1 MLPWFFYWG
10 SSVPGVKNQHYVPR
24 FYLKSFTDGAGF
36 LSVVRRDAGGLKPVF
51 RTKPENVCAE
61 NYLYEVRR
69 RQALGEDG
77 FVEKGVIED
86 TLGKIEN
93 DLALSYRSLLSYLD
107 SGKMPKGE
115 ECVELIT
122 RLAFLLAFFIVRN
135 PKWLNGVRGNSG
147 ARSVELLSSGFFT
160 DEDILQMDLA
170 GYGGEFEAI
179 VELAYLDTAL
189 FRLDKGA
196 PLYDLLVLL
205 LDMDCLFYIA
215 PEGNEFVTTSLPVH
229 VEWKDESDENP
240 CGIYFPLS
248 PRHAVVFRQR
258 LEEDRCVSISHL
270 ADNAADSFNRVL
282 MNGDRLWEFLIA
294 RDPSNLERLIGEY
307 RDRV

>member
-1 MLPWFFYWG
+1 M
-10 SSVPGVKNQHYVPR
+10 SGVKNWHYVPR
-24 FYLKSFTDGAGF
+24 FYLKSFTDGTGF
-36 LSVVRRDAGGLKPVF
+36 LSIVRRDTGGLKSVF
-51 RTKPENVCAE
+51 RTMPENVCAE

-69 RQALGEDG
+69 REALGEDG

-93 DLALSYRSLLSYLD
+93 DLAPVYRSLLSLLD
-107 SGKMPKGE
+107 SEKLPKGE

-122 RLAFLLAFFIVRN
+122 RLAFLLAFLIVRN
-135 PKWLNGVRGNSG
+135 PKWLNEVRGNAG
-147 ARSVELLSSGFFT
+147 ARSAELFSSGFFS

-170 GYGGEFEAI
+170 GYEDEFEAI

-215 PEGNEFVTTSLPVH
+215 PEGFEYITSSLPVH
-229 VEWKDESDENP
+229 AEWKEECDKDP
-240 CGIYFPLS
+240 CGFYFPLS
-248 PRHAVVFRQR
+248 PRYAVVFGQR

-270 ADNAADSFNRVL
+270 ADFAVDSFNSML
-282 MNGDRLWEFLIA
+282 MNGDGLWEFLIA
-294 RDPSNLERLIGEY
+294 RDQSKLERLVEEY
-307 RDRV
+307 RDGV

>member
-1 MLPWFFYWG
+1 M
-10 SSVPGVKNQHYVPR
+10 SGVKNQHYVPR
-24 FYLKSFTDGAGF
+24 FYLKSFTDGTGF
-36 LSVVRRDAGGLKPVF
+36 LSAVRRDTGGLKSVF

-69 RQALGEDG
+69 REALGEDG

-93 DLALSYRSLLSYLD
+93 DLAPVYRSLLSFLD
-107 SGKMPKGE
+107 SEKLPKGE

-135 PKWLNGVRGNSG
+135 PKWLNEVRGNSG
-147 ARSVELLSSGFFT
+147 AHSVDLLSSGFFS
-160 DEDILQMDLA
+160 DEDILQMDFA

-196 PLYDLLVLL
+196 PLYGLLVLL
-205 LDMDCLFYIA
+205 LDIDCLFYIA
-215 PEGNEFVTTSLPVH
+215 LEDTEFITSSLSVH
-229 VEWKDESDENP
+229 AEWKNESDEDP
-240 CGIYFPLS
+240 CSVYFPLS
-248 PRHAVVFRQR
+248 PRYAVVFGQR

-270 ADNAADSFNRVL
+270 ADFAVDSFNRML
-282 MNGDRLWEFLIA
+282 MNGDGLWEFLIA
-294 RDPSNLERLIGEY
+294 RDRSKLERLVEEY
-307 RDRV
+307 RDGV

>member
-1 MLPWFFYWG
+1 M
-10 SSVPGVKNQHYVPR
+10 PGVKNQHYVPR
-24 FYLKSFTDGAGF
+24 FYLKSFTDDAGY

-77 FVEKGVIED
+77 FVKKGVIEG

-93 DLALSYRSLLSYLD
+93 DLAPAYRSLFSFLD
-107 SGKMPKGE
+107 SQKLPKGE

-135 PKWLNGVRGNSG
+135 PKWLNEVRGNSG

-160 DEDILQMDLA
+160 DEDILQMDFA
-170 GYGGEFEAI
+170 GYGDEFEAI
-179 VELAYLDTAL
+179 VELACLDTAL

-196 PLYDLLVLL
+196 PLYELLVLL

-215 PEGNEFVTTSLPVH
+215 PEGAEFVTMSLPAH

-258 LEEDRCVSISHL
+258 LKEDRYVSITRM
-270 ADNAADSFNRVL
+270 AAIEVDSFNRVL
-282 MNGDRLWEFLIA
+282 MNGDGLWEFLIA
-294 RDPSNLERLIGEY
+294 RDQSKLERLVEEY
-307 RDRV
+307 RDGV

>member
-1 MLPWFFYWG
+1 M
-10 SSVPGVKNQHYVPR
+10 SGVKNQHYVPR
-24 FYLKSFTDGAGF
+24 FYLRSFTDESGHLG
-36 LSVVRRDAGGLKPVF
+36 VVRRDAGGLKPVF

-69 RQALGEDG
+69 RQTLGEDG

-93 DLALSYRSLLSYLD
+93 DLAPAYRSLLSYLD
-107 SGKMPKGE
+107 SQKLPKGE

-135 PKWLNGVRGNSG
+135 PKWLNEARGNAG
-147 ARSVELLSSGFFT
+147 ARSAELFSSGFFS

-170 GYGGEFEAI
+170 RYGGEFEAI

-215 PEGNEFVTTSLPVH
+215 PEGTEFVTTSLPVH

-258 LEEDRCVSISHL
+258 LEEDRCVSITRL
-270 ADNAADSFNRVL
+270 AAVEVDSFNRIL
-282 MNGDRLWEFLIA
+282 MNGDGLWEFLIA
-294 RDPSNLERLIGEY
+294 RDQSKLERLVEEY
-307 RDRV
+307 RDGV

>member
-1 MLPWFFYWG
+1 M
-10 SSVPGVKNQHYVPR
+10 PGVKNQHYLPR
-24 FYLKSFTDGAGF
+24 FYLKSFTDGLGF
-36 LSVVRRDAGGLKPVF
+36 LSVVRRDASGLKSVF
-51 RTKPENVCAE
+51 RTKPDNVCAE

-69 RQALGEDG
+69 REALGEDG

-86 TLGKIEN
+86 ALGRIEN
-93 DLALSYRSLLSYLD
+93 DLAPAYRSLLGYLD
-107 SGKMPKGE
+107 SEILPKGD

-135 PKWLNGVRGNSG
+135 PKWLNEVRGNTG
-147 ARSVELLSSGFFT
+147 AHSVELLSSGFFS
-160 DEDILQMDLA
+160 DEDISQMDLA
-170 GYGGEFEAI
+170 GYGDEFEAI

-215 PEGNEFVTTSLPVH
+215 PEGTDFVTTSLPVH

-258 LEEDRCVSISHL
+258 LEEDRCVSITHL
-270 ADNAADSFNRVL
+270 AAVEVDSFNRIL
-282 MNGDRLWEFLIA
+282 MNGDGLWEFLIA
-294 RDPSNLERLIGEY
+294 RDRSKLDRLIEEY
-307 RDRV
+307 FDRV

>member
-1 MLPWFFYWG
+1 M
-10 SSVPGVKNQHYVPR
+10 PGVKNQHYVPR
-24 FYLKSFTDGAGF
+24 FYLKSFTDGTGF
-36 LSVVRRDAGGLKPVF
+36 LSAVRRDTGGLNSVF

-69 RQALGEDG
+69 REALGEDG

-93 DLALSYRSLLSYLD
+93 DLAPAYRSLLSYLD
-107 SGKMPKGE
+107 SQKLPKGE

-135 PKWLNGVRGNSG
+135 PKWLNEVRGNSG
-147 ARSVELLSSGFFT
+147 AHSVDLLSSGFFS

-170 GYGGEFEAI
+170 GYEDEFEAI

-196 PLYDLLVLL
+196 PMYDLLVLL

-215 PEGNEFVTTSLPVH
+215 PEGSEFVTTSLPVH
-229 VEWKDESDENP
+229 VEWKDESDESP

-248 PRHAVVFRQR
+248 PRYAVVFRQR
-258 LEEDRCVSISHL
+258 LEEERCVSITRM
-270 ADNAADSFNRVL
+270 AAIEVDSFNRVL

-294 RDPSNLERLIGEY
+294 RDPSNLERLIEEY

>member
-1 MLPWFFYWG
+1 M
-10 SSVPGVKNQHYVPR
+10 SGVKNQHYVPR
-24 FYLKSFTDGAGF
+24 FYLKSFTDDAGY

-77 FVEKGVIED
+77 FVKKGVIEG

-93 DLALSYRSLLSYLD
+93 DLAPAYRSLLSFLD
-107 SGKMPKGE
+107 SQKLPKDE

-135 PKWLNGVRGNSG
+135 PKWLNEVRDNAG
-147 ARSVELLSSGFFT
+147 ARSAELFSSGFFT
-160 DEDILQMDLA
+160 DEDILQMDLV
-170 GYGGEFEAI
+170 GYGDEFEAI

-205 LDMDCLFYIA
+205 LDMDCLFYIV
-215 PEGNEFVTTSLPVH
+215 PEGFEFITSSLPVH
-229 VEWKDESDENP
+229 TEWKEECDKDP
-240 CGIYFPLS
+240 CGFYFPLS
-248 PRHAVVFRQR
+248 PRYAVVFGQR

-270 ADNAADSFNRVL
+270 ADFAVDSFNRML
-282 MNGDRLWEFLIA
+282 MNGDGLWEFLIA
-294 RDPSNLERLIGEY
+294 RDQSKLERLVEEY
-307 RDRV
+307 RDGV

>member
-1 MLPWFFYWG
+1 M
-10 SSVPGVKNQHYVPR
+10 SGVKNQHYVPR
-24 FYLKSFTDGAGF
+24 FYLKSFTDGTGF
-36 LSVVRRDAGGLKPVF
+36 LSVVRRDTGGLKSVF

-69 RQALGEDG
+69 REASGEDG

-93 DLALSYRSLLSYLD
+93 DLAPVYRSLLSFLD
-107 SGKMPKGE
+107 SQKLPKGE
-115 ECVELIT
+115 ECVELIS
-122 RLAFLLAFFIVRN
+122 RLAFLLAFLIVRN
-135 PKWLNGVRGNSG
+135 PKWLNEVRGNAG
-147 ARSVELLSSGFFT
+147 ARSAELFSSGFFS

-170 GYGGEFEAI
+170 GYEDKFEAI

-215 PEGNEFVTTSLPVH
+215 PEGSEFVTTSLPVH

-258 LEEDRCVSISHL
+258 LEEDRCVSITRL
-270 ADNAADSFNRVL
+270 AAVEVDSFNRIL
-282 MNGDRLWEFLIA
+282 MNGDGLWEFLIA
-294 RDPSNLERLIGEY
+294 RDRLYLERLIGQY
-307 RDRV
+307 QPGF

>member
-1 MLPWFFYWG
+1 M
-10 SSVPGVKNQHYVPR
+10 SGVKNQHYVPR
-24 FYLKSFTDGAGF
+24 FYLKSFTDGTGF
-36 LSVVRRDAGGLKPVF
+36 LSAVRRDTGGLKSVF

-69 RQALGEDG
+69 REALGEDG

-93 DLALSYRSLLSYLD
+93 DLAPVYRSLLSFLD
-107 SGKMPKGE
+107 SEKLPKGE

-135 PKWLNGVRGNSG
+135 PKWLNEVRGNSG
-147 ARSVELLSSGFFT
+147 AHSVDLLSSGFFS
-160 DEDILQMDLA
+160 DEDILQMDFA

-196 PLYDLLVLL
+196 PLYGLLVLL
-205 LDMDCLFYIA
+205 LDIDCLFYIA
-215 PEGNEFVTTSLPVH
+215 PEDTEFITSSLPVH
-229 VEWKDESDENP
+229 AEWKNESDEDP
-240 CGIYFPLS
+240 CSVYFPLS
-248 PRHAVVFRQR
+248 PRYAVVFGQR

-270 ADNAADSFNRVL
+270 ADFAVDSFNRML
-282 MNGDRLWEFLIA
+282 MNGDGLWEFLIA
-294 RDPSNLERLIGEY
+294 RDQSKLERLVEEY
-307 RDRV
+307 RDGV